1 MVNTHKPDIRKWIYI
16 LLILSLL
23 LNIVCVV
30 YGTLRYIR
38 SKTYNNDNISYDG
51 NRHKMYQVLPIDKDD
66 NVFIGDSH
74 IYKYNL
80 HEFFK
85 NPNLKNR
92 GIDGD
97 TSPGLYYRLDDIL
110 KHNPKTIFIKIGVN
124 DIKTGIPADS
134 SGKYLNKIINKIRS
148 NASVENLYFI
158 SMFPATAVDGNKIIA
173 YNNML
178 KDICKKTDVTFIDA
192 YPHFLVNGKL
202 NKKLI
207 SDDGLHLSG
216 EGYYLL
222 STILKPYIK

>member
-1 MVNTHKPDIRKWIYI
+1 MKKGIYI
-16 LLILSLL
+16 VLILSIL
-23 LNIVCVV
+23 LNIVFVV
-30 YGTLRYIR
+30 YGTLRYI
-38 SKTYNNDNISYDG
+38 STGGYNSDNISYDG
-51 NRHKMYQVLPIDKDD
+51 NRDKMYKVLPVDSND

-85 NPNLKNR
+85 KPNLKNR

-110 KHNPKTIFIKIGVN
+110 KYNPKAIFIKIGIN

-134 SGKYLNKIINKIRS
+134 SSKYLAKIINKIKS
-148 NASVENLYFI
+148 NQSVKNFYII
-158 SMFPATAVDGNKIIA
+158 SMLPVTAVDKNKIIV

-178 KDICKKTDVTFIDA
+178 KNICTKMDVTFINA

-202 NKKLI
+202 NEKLN
-207 SDDGLHLSG
+207 SGDGLHLSG
-216 EGYYLL
+216 EGYHLL
-222 STILKPYIK
+222 SSILKPYLR

>member
-1 MVNTHKPDIRKWIYI
+1 MKKGIYI
-16 LLILSLL
+16 LFILSIL
-23 LNIVCVV
+23 LNIVFVV
-30 YGTLRYIR
+30 YGTLRYISNR
-38 SKTYNNDNISYDG
+38 GYNPDNISYDG
-51 NRHKMYQVLPIDKDD
+51 NRHKMYQVLPVNRDD

-97 TSPGLYYRLDDIL
+97 TSPGLYYRFDDIL
-110 KHNPKTIFIKIGVN
+110 KYNPKTIFIKIGVN
-124 DIKTGIPADS
+124 DIKTNIPADS
-134 SGKYLNKIINKIRS
+134 SGKYLNKIIDKIKS
-148 NASVENLYFI
+148 NTSVQNFYFI
-158 SMFPATAVDGNKIIA
+158 SMFPATAVDNHKIIA
-173 YNNML
+173 YNSML
-178 KDICKKTDVTFIDA
+178 KDICIKKDVDFINA

-202 NKKLI
+202 NEKLI

-222 STILKPYIK
+222 SSILKPYIK

>member
-1 MVNTHKPDIRKWIYI
+1 MKKGIYI
-16 LLILSLL
+16 ILILSIL
-23 LNIVCVV
+23 LNIVFVV

-38 SKTYNNDNISYDG
+38 NKGYNLDNISYDG
-51 NRHKMYQVLPIDKDD
+51 NRNKMYQVLPVDRDD

-80 HEFFK
+80 HEFFNK
-85 NPNLKNR
+85 PNLKNR

-134 SGKYLNKIINKIRS
+134 SDKYLHKIINKVRS
-148 NASVENLYFI
+148 NPLVENLYVI
-158 SMFPATAVDGNKIIA
+158 SMLPATAVDGNKIIT

-178 KDICKKTDVTFIDA
+178 KGICNEADVTFINA

-202 NKKLI
+202 NEKLD
-207 SDDGLHLSG
+207 SGDGLHLSG

-222 STILKPYIK
+222 SSILKPYIQ

>member
-1 MVNTHKPDIRKWIYI
+1 MKKGIYI
-16 LLILSLL
+16 LFILSIL
-23 LNIVCVV
+23 LNIVFVV
-30 YGTLRYIR
+30 YGTLRYITNR
-38 SKTYNNDNISYDG
+38 RYNPDNISYDG
-51 NRHKMYQVLPIDKDD
+51 NRHKMYQVLPVNRDD

-110 KHNPKTIFIKIGVN
+110 KYNPKTIFIKIGVN
-124 DIKTGIPADS
+124 DIKTNIPPDS
-134 SGKYLNKIINKIRS
+134 SGKYLNKIIDKIKS
-148 NASVENLYFI
+148 NTFVQNFYFI
-158 SMFPATAVDGNKIIA
+158 SMFPNTAVDSDKIIT

-178 KDICKKTDVTFIDA
+178 KGICNRMDVTFINA

-222 STILKPYIK
+222 SSILKPYIK